1 MIALI
6 KITQLLLSLSILV
19 VLHEM
24 GHYLAARYF
33 KTRVEK
39 FYLFMNPWFS
49 LYKKQV
55 GETEWG
61 IGWLPLGGYVK
72 ISGMVDESMDEEQ
85 MKLPP
90 KPYEFRSKPAW
101 QRLIIMLGG
110 IIVNLIVGFL
120 IYSMV
125 LFSWGETV
133 TPNDLA
139 LEIDPKL
146 EEFGFQN
153 GDQIIKYNGE
163 EITTFDD
170 IRRKAF
176 FNIVTQAT
184 VIRDGVEI
192 TLPTF
197 DQDLGKFLINEGV
210 RTPFRP
216 RIPALIK
223 SVNEGSRAKAAGLRA
238 GDLFTAIGDVETISQ
253 YVTKTTLESQPN
265 SPVLLHIDRNGQA
278 LILPAMTDTLG
289 HLGFEFMGASN
300 YQDHIEYTFGQ
311 SIVGGFH
318 LASNTI
324 REYGLS
330 MRLVF
335 SSAGS
340 KQVGSLLTFASVF
353 DGGWDWHRFWNMTA
367 FFSLILAFMNLLP
380 IPALDGGHVVF
391 LLYEMIVGKP
401 APDKILEIA
410 QVIGMILLLGLMV
423 FALGNDFVR
432 LFNGELSLG

>member
-49 LYKKQV
+49 LYKKQI

-110 IIVNLIVGFL
+110 IIVNLIVGFV

-125 LFSWGETV
+125 LFTWGETV
-133 TPNDLA
+133 IPNELA
-139 LEIDPKL
+139 LDIDPKL
-146 EEFGFQN
+146 EVFGFQN

-163 EITTFDD
+163 EIATFEG
-170 IRRKAF
+170 IRKGAF
-176 FNIVTQAT
+176 FNIVKDAT

-192 TLPTF
+192 TLPPF
-197 DQDLGKFLINEGV
+197 EQDLGKFLINEGV

-216 RIPALIK
+216 RVPAIINN
-223 SVNEGSRAKAAGLRA
+223 VVEGSRAEAAGLQE
-238 GDLFTAIGDVETISQ
+238 GDVFLAIGDVKTTSQ
-253 YVTKTTLESQPN
+253 FVIITTLENQPS
-265 SPVLLHIDRNGQA
+265 SPILLQIERNGRV
-278 LILPAMTDTLG
+278 LDVPAMTDTSG
-289 HLGFEFMGASN
+289 HLGFVFVGYEN
-300 YQDHIEYTFGQ
+300 YTKHIDYTLGE
-311 SIVGGFH
+311 SIVSGFS

-324 REYGLS
+324 REYALS

-335 SSAGS
+335 TSEGS

-353 DGGWDWHRFWNMTA
+353 DGGWDWHKFWKMTA

-410 QVIGMILLLGLMV
+410 QVIGMLLLLGLMV